1 MHSQKNEDRS
11 LKIVEVQILN
21 LKFEFNDIL
30 IFQKLRFD

>member
-11 LKIVEVQILN
+11 IKIVEVQILN